1 MRQQDVIMTSASP
14 LTLVAAILLPPLGLF
29 LARGITPAFWVS
41 VVLTLIG
48 LGISGAVVSWVMYAI
63 ASGRNLK
70 QRLTDPAPIDEPKE
84 EPVPA

>member
-48 LGISGAVVSWVMYAI
+48 YVPGVIFALIAI
-63 ASGRNLK
+63 LSP
-70 QRLTDPAPIDEPKE
+70 QVIRLR
-84 EPVPA
+84 